1 MLPLSVL
8 EGNDESW
15 RREGD
20 SLGCTLVTLHAKLQR
35 SAGGWMC
42 SMALPGA
49 GPLGN
54 GPRQ

>member
-20 SLGCTLVTLHAKLQR
+20 SLGCTLVTLHAVT
-35 SAGGWMC
+35 
-42 SMALPGA
+42 ALGRGMDVFDGA
-49 GPLGN
+49 AWGRTSGKWT
-54 GPRQ
+54 